1 MFNASSFSHEKMAH
15 KRSYL
20 SEELWL
26 KTFLCNFSDIIKISL
41 QRKLQNQHEIIK
53 NRPCLFSFVWWIV
66 FVVVTVEMKQKLSL
80 LCCCDQFLA
89 KFICLFIFSAYNMRE
104 TRSRC
109 MLNWFLAKIDGF
121 QWFRMDSS
129 NFRNYQILKL
139 FEQLQQYCKGK
150 KCSKLCILSWAII
163 SWLKNEALNIRNG
176 LFNIKAA

>member
-1 MFNASSFSHEKMAH
+1 M
-15 KRSYL
+15 
-20 SEELWL
+20 

-41 QRKLQNQHEIIK
+41 PMKLQNQLEIIK

-66 FVVVTVEMKQKLSL
+66 FVVVTVELKQKLSL
-80 LCCCDQFLA
+80 RSCSDQFLA
-89 KFICLFIFSAYNMRE
+89 KFIFPAYNTRE
-104 TRSRC
+104 TWSRC

-176 LFNIKAA
+176 LL